1 MEKKP
6 LKDYFPY
13 NDYSHLAIKRILGK
27 FQFNDLIKNTG
38 FYKNFRVREASE
50 SILKLCKLSLSEYF
64 KFMPEA
70 IRLLYE
76 LPEFRDLDNLESMT
90 VGDVFLITGG
100 IKDDYS
106 EDYLRDDALAEI
118 CSIMIGP
125 IIDSGFEHPLY
136 QSMFIHI
143 NEAAN
148 LISGKELFDTAIYG
162 KKFQTSSINSF
173 LKENYTKN
181 PKACCLTYFNRILV
195 PAYAIIVNSEIL

>member
-13 NDYSHLAIKRILGK
+13 NDYSYLAIKRMLGK

-38 FYKNFRVREASE
+38 FFKNFRIREASE
-50 SILKLCKLSLSEYF
+50 SIFRLCRTTLTDYF
-64 KFMPEA
+64 KFLPEA
-70 IRLLYE
+70 IGSLYE
-76 LPEFRDLDNLESMT
+76 LPEFRDLEALDSMT
-90 VGDVFLITGG
+90 VGEVFLITGR

-106 EDYLRDDALAEI
+106 EDYTRDDALAEI

-148 LISGKELFDTAIYG
+148 LISGKELFNTAIYG
-162 KKFQTSSINSF
+162 QKFQTSSINSF

-181 PKACCLTYFNRILV
+181 PKACCLTYFNRIVV
-195 PAYAIIVNSEIL
+195 PAYAMIVNSEIL